1 MDEVRK
7 SSFSVAGQRV
17 EIAVRGS
24 DKFWVERLFAAIE
37 NKSKEVALPISHEY
51 RFHVEQQEVHEP
63 SLRKRGGC
71 PGGCP
76 D

>member
-24 DKFWVERLFAAIE
+24 DKFWVDKLFDAIE
-37 NKSKEVALPISHEY
+37 NESKKVALPISHEY
-51 RFHVEQQEVHEP
+51 RFHVEQMAVYEP
-63 SLRKRGGC
+63 RMKPPC